1 MLQRLRLAMQ
11 HGSIEKYS
19 DKFDG
24 AVEVDETYIGG
35 RARYRKA
42 IENGERK
49 GPRTGK
55 TAVIGFLERGG
66 HVRLTVIDSIRK
78 QPLQRHVRKH
88 VKPGATV
95 YTDELGSYKGLNQSY
110 EHKVINHAEAYVDGL
125 IHTNGMENF
134 WSLLKRSLSGTYVK
148 VEPYHLFRYLDEQAY
163 RFNARKGTDGE
174 RFHEVLGRVSG
185 RRLTWD
191 EVRDRN
197 KPEPEPPYQPTLP
210 WKLARSGWGRSSPSA
225 APSYVLRVPSSRARR
240 PCLRPSSG
248 PTAPYVGR
256 PRTSWRAWARGRRSP
271 VESTLRGS
279 DLFSVSVRASLGSRL
294 SLVHV
299 WGLSGRRGETERA
312 ENRPRRG
319 CIRDGFSLVF
329 VAFGAT
335 ATVLGS
341 FLLDNKESLARIGG
355 VLIILMGLIFMG
367 AIKVPFLY
375 QEARFHPTPRAGVW
389 GSALL
394 GGAFAFGWTPCIGV
408 TLGFVLTMAAGR
420 GESGGALEGAVLLAI
435 YSLGLGIPFILSG
448 SGVSRLTGVMA
459 RLRRHIRTVNVAS
472 GVIMVLVGILF
483 VTNQVFQISIWI
495 QNNVTALRSFWTL

>member
-1 MLQRLRLAMQ
+1 MGLISFLSPCVLPLVPGYLSYMSGVSVADE
-11 HGSIEKYS
+11 EKRS
-19 DKFDG
+19 
-24 AVEVDETYIGG
+24 AL
-35 RARYRKA
+35 
-42 IENGERK
+42 
-49 GPRTGK
+49 RTG
-55 TAVIGFLERGG
+55 
-66 HVRLTVIDSIRK
+66 
-78 QPLQRHVRKH
+78 
-88 VKPGATV
+88 
-95 YTDELGSYKGLNQSY
+95 
-110 EHKVINHAEAYVDGL
+110 
-125 IHTNGMENF
+125 
-134 WSLLKRSLSGTYVK
+134 
-148 VEPYHLFRYLDEQAY
+148 
-163 RFNARKGTDGE
+163 
-174 RFHEVLGRVSG
+174 RV
-185 RRLTWD
+185 
-191 EVRDRN
+191 
-197 KPEPEPPYQPTLP
+197 
-210 WKLARSGWGRSSPSA
+210 A
-225 APSYVLRVPSSRARR
+225 AAFVM
-240 PCLRPSSG
+240 
-248 PTAPYVGR
+248 
-256 PRTSWRAWARGRRSP
+256 
-271 VESTLRGS
+271 
-279 DLFSVSVRASLGSRL
+279 
-294 SLVHV
+294 
-299 WGLSGRRGETERA
+299 
-312 ENRPRRG
+312 
-319 CIRDGFSLVF
+319 GFSLVF

-448 SGVSRLTGVMA
+448 LGVSRLTGVMA